1 MIRRYI
7 RAITRQS
14 LDEWSRLELAITAA
28 VTCLGLP
35 YLALVIVAVGSE
47 ARYALD
53 GSVAMGHI
61 VSTRVSGR
69 NAQNIDVTYS
79 FVTAD
84 GQSRIGNAST
94 PTDWHVAKDPI
105 TVELLR
111 SDPDVNR
118 PYYDGRILDELPRE
132 SVTLGFALSMFA
144 ISLFPWLGHR
154 WRDRLERELRRSG
167 ARASATVESVKP
179 YMLGPGYAVVR
190 YTYVDGASVKRFGEA
205 YARAA
210 RLNMRPGDRGFAL
223 FAPAHPQWSMWI
235 GGHA

>member
-179 YMLGPGYAVVR
+179 FAQLSR
-190 YTYVDGASVKRFGEA
+190 
-205 YARAA
+205 
-210 RLNMRPGDRGFAL
+210 GDRHVPIVHMFDQLINRKPRKFKAIRTRCRATNSPCL
-223 FAPAHPQWSMWI
+223 RIDRSCRI
-235 GGHA
+235 Y